1 MADKFI
7 VNPFTGRL
15 DDVGKYFGAISSAP
29 TGKSNGYMAVVG
41 DTLYYFAGG
50 NRYKITA
57 VIDNPAGSRFLQ
69 EDGSSFILLE
79 DGSSKLL
86 LEA

>member
-1 MADKFI
+1 MADKFKI
-7 VNPFTGRL
+7 NPFTGRF
-15 DDVGKYFGAISSAP
+15 DNVGQYDGANSSAP
-29 TGKSNGYMAVVG
+29 TTVLNGYMTVVG
-41 DTLYYFAGG
+41 NTLYYFAGG

-57 VIDNPAGSRFLQ
+57 TLDPLTASFFLL
-69 EDGSSFILLE
+69 EDGSSNILLE